1 MEHALVCLCQT
12 IFSSCLSFC
21 LFLLTDLRPRSR
33 RHLRC
38 YECSDCDAVGELYS
52 EFTKAGCDVNYGRT
66 STDGYMH
73 VNSKAQVDETEPIFY
88 GLCMDENVQADQS
101 QPRAEAWIAQL
112 KEEGFF

>member
-1 MEHALVCLCQT
+1 M
-12 IFSSCLSFC
+12 
-21 LFLLTDLRPRSR
+21 
-33 RHLRC
+33 
-38 YECSDCDAVGELYS
+38 GELYS

>member
-1 MEHALVCLCQT
+1 MH
-12 IFSSCLSFC
+12 S
-21 LFLLTDLRPRSR
+21 LTYLQSP
-33 RHLRC
+33 LATT
-38 YECSDCDAVGELYS
+38 DCDAVGELYS

-88 GLCMDENVQADQS
+88 GLCMDENQQADQS
-101 QPRAEAWIAQL
+101 QPRAEAWVAQL